1 METALRVKAG
11 LRPQSHLWLPTGF
24 WGVAHMDQVIGKVL
38 EEMELQ
44 ADR

>member
-1 METALRVKAG
+1 MEAALTDSDPRTIWV
-11 LRPQSHLWLPTGF
+11 PTEF
-24 WGVAHMDQVIGKVL
+24 WGVAHLDQVIGDML